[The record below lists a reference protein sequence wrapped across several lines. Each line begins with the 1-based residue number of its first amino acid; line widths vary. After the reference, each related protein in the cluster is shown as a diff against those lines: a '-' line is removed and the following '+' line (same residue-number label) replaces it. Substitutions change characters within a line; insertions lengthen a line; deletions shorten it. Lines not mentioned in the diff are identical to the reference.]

1 VHAFDGNTGAESWSY
16 LPKFL
21 MQGLYALADTGYN
34 LQHRYFVDGSPES
47 FDVYD
52 TTAGAW
58 KTILIGGAGG
68 GGNGFYALDITNE
81 SAPNGLWEFCNDSTV
96 CTRSDADLGL
106 SYGNPVVGKR
116 SSDGRWVVVL
126 TSGLNNNGATAT
138 GHGFFYVLDAI
149 TGQVLNKVDTGVGT
163 TGTPSGLMKSAAF
176 YDSAASDATFQFVYG
191 GDQLGN
197 VWRLD
202 MGTTSGTCAAPA
214 PTGSTPPC
222 VTHVA
227 TLRDSSGFA
236 QPITTKP
243 ALTHISGNRVIYI
256 GTGRYLGNQDLSD
269 VSASTG
275 IAWQQTF
282 YGFKDKNADY
292 GTNIRTGANL
302 VVQTLTLVNT
312 TDRGITSNPV
322 DWNTKDGWLV
332 DFNPS
337 VDPSPGERVNIDPRL
352 VLGTLKVATNTPA
365 GGGACSIGGTSRV
378 YDFDFR
384 TGSAIVGSGGV
395 VGRSLG
401 ATIAVGMAIVQ
412 LPSGAIKDIVT
423 GADTT
428 KTTVD
433 VQIGSAGSGVR
444 RFSYRER

>member
-1 VHAFDGNTGAESWSY
+1 
-16 LPKFL
+16 
-21 MQGLYALADTGYN
+21 
-34 LQHRYFVDGSPES
+34 
-47 FDVYD
+47 
-52 TTAGAW
+52 
-58 KTILIGGAGG
+58 
-68 GGNGFYALDITNE
+68 
-81 SAPNGLWEFCNDSTV
+81 
-96 CTRSDADLGL
+96 
-106 SYGNPVVGKR
+106 VVGKR

-126 TSGLNNNGATAT
+126 TSGLNNNGASAT